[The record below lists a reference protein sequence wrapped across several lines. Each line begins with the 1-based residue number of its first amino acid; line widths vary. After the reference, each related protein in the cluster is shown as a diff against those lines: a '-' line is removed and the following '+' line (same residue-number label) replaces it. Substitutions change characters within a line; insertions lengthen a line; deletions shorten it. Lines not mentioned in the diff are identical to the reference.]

1 MSTNQNLMQHMRE
14 LIDRIKAADVAYY
27 RDDNPTMTD
36 REYDLLVDEL
46 KELEITTGLI
56 LSGSPTQTVSGEI
69 LKELTPVRHTKP
81 MLSADKTK
89 SVDEML
95 QFANGRPVV
104 LSWKL
109 DGLTLVLR
117 YEGGEFKQAITRGR
131 EGIIGEDVTHTV
143 RTFMN
148 VPMCIPCTDKF
159 EVRGE
164 GVISW
169 AHFEKINLS
178 LSEPYSHPRN
188 LAAGSVRML
197 DARESGKRYLEFFA
211 FDLISDSIEEQS
223 KATQLQFLAE
233 NGFDVVP
240 YVYTD
245 THDAD
250 ELRELITD
258 FKPAEYGYPVDG
270 VIMEYDNLV
279 YGRSLGATGHHENR
293 LMALKWEDELYETEC
308 TGLDVAVT
316 RTGMVSLTATFKPV
330 EIDGTMVSRAYV
342 HNFTIYKNLALGIG
356 DKLMVYKANK
366 IIPQI
371 AENRTKSG
379 ELDYPH
385 TCPCCGS
392 RLTFHTLPGGSKQLF
407 CENPSCAAKLV
418 QKFDHFCEK
427 TRMNIEG
434 LSATTLEK
442 FIGHGWIKNF
452 GDLYALEQHR
462 EDIIQ
467 TEGFGVKSYERL
479 QESIEKSRHCTLAK
493 FIAGLGIPMV
503 GRHAGRDLDRYFGG
517 SWEAFESAI
526 QSGFDFTQLPNFGE
540 TMNNKDRKRQ
550 IAYEV
555 LMILGSLALLTFI
568 CRLWPI
574 LLLIILGIFVA
585 AIRLLFLSG
594 NRVDPVEPQPLLPAP
609 ISAPT
614 ESDLRKLA
622 HSLITNRV
630 TTLVL
635 NEYPNARWI
644 WEAPNAF
651 ELIELGE
658 EVYILLNRAGGY
670 RKAKSLWL
678 RK

>member
-46 KELEITTGLI
+46 KELETTTGLI

-95 QFANGRPVV
+95 RFANGRPVV

-148 VPMCIPCTDKF
+148 VPMCIPCADKF

-223 KATQLQFLAE
+223 KTAQLQFLAE

-250 ELRELITD
+250 ELRELIAD

-342 HNFTIYKNLALGIG
+342 HNFTIYRIWLWVSATSLWSIRQTKSFRRLQRTGP
-356 DKLMVYKANK
+356 K
-366 IIPQI
+366 
-371 AENRTKSG
+371 AENWIIRIPAPAAVQGSHSIPCREEASSCFARIRPVQPNWFRSLTISAKNPHEYRGPLRHNAG
-379 ELDYPH
+379 EVYRSWLDQKLRRSVC
-385 TCPCCGS
+385 TG
-392 RLTFHTLPGGSKQLF
+392 TAPGGYH
-407 CENPSCAAKLV
+407 P
-418 QKFDHFCEK
+418 DG
-427 TRMNIEG
+427 G
-434 LSATTLEK
+434 LR
-442 FIGHGWIKNF
+442 
-452 GDLYALEQHR
+452 R
-462 EDIIQ
+462 E
-467 TEGFGVKSYERL
+467 
-479 QESIEKSRHCTLAK
+479 
-493 FIAGLGIPMV
+493 
-503 GRHAGRDLDRYFGG
+503 
-517 SWEAFESAI
+517 
-526 QSGFDFTQLPNFGE
+526 
-540 TMNNKDRKRQ
+540 
-550 IAYEV
+550 
-555 LMILGSLALLTFI
+555 IL
-568 CRLWPI
+568 
-574 LLLIILGIFVA
+574 
-585 AIRLLFLSG
+585 
-594 NRVDPVEPQPLLPAP
+594 
-609 ISAPT
+609 
-614 ESDLRKLA
+614 
-622 HSLITNRV
+622 
-630 TTLVL
+630 
-635 NEYPNARWI
+635 
-644 WEAPNAF
+644 
-651 ELIELGE
+651 
-658 EVYILLNRAGGY
+658 
-670 RKAKSLWL
+670 
-678 RK
+678 